1 MLALSKELADMV
13 KHIYGNINVMKYED
27 RPNMFIKELKLY
39 IDYLKNEI
47 FEYSDSF
54 SSSQI
59 KKWNSFKNNLS
70 GGIQYY
76 MDLFGTISYFKIDEL
91 KILQQI
97 KQFQYELNEI
107 KIPEPVI
114 A

>member
-1 MLALSKELADMV
+1 MIHPSIHTFSIPVMGLAYTIDSPIRMAHFGISSVISIMDDELIEKMNA
-13 KHIYGNINVMKYED
+13 
-27 RPNMFIKELKLY
+27 
-39 IDYLKNEI
+39 
-47 FEYSDSF
+47 
-54 SSSQI
+54 
-59 KKWNSFKNNLS
+59 FKNNLS

>member
-1 MLALSKELADMV
+1 
-13 KHIYGNINVMKYED
+13 
-27 RPNMFIKELKLY
+27 
-39 IDYLKNEI
+39 
-47 FEYSDSF
+47 
-54 SSSQI
+54 
-59 KKWNSFKNNLS
+59 
-70 GGIQYY
+70 